1 LTLREGSWGTAMDY
15 LVVKLFWYL
24 AAAFAIGVVVGWIS
38 CGRVED

>member
-1 LTLREGSWGTAMDY
+1 MEY

-24 AAAFAIGVVVGWIS
+24 VAAFATGVVVGWIS